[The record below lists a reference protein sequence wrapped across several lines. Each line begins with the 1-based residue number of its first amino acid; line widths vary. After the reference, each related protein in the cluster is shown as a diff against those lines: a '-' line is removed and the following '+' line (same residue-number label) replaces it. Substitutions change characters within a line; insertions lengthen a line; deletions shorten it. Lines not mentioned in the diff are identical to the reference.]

1 MILFT
6 KLRGF
11 ELRTAKNEHVG
22 KIKDLVVRRSNWEIK
37 GFLFSE
43 GIFEGENFFPAEL
56 IKRVDYSEKA
66 VLCYGVCKEEKLCDQ
81 LVPEEDICFSEL
93 LSQKAFSE
101 DNFEIGIIYDGVI
114 YVHLSPWSLEKIL
127 IDRGLMKRRSRIST
141 GLISHITDENDVFL
155 SLKHLDVDVE
165 ERNELERLGT
175 QKTETQD
182 EQKIVE
188 KKLAELS
195 ETISK
200 IEIKLEAF
208 NIKSQTQEENIEER
222 EEAKKEIKRQLR
234 TTKRS
239 IKSFEKEV
247 SKIEEEVQSLGKEI
261 PITKSVAEA
270 DKKVKTKLR
279 DLKKQKKEREEELTR
294 VKKCLDDDIKR
305 KESFEAHI
313 KKLDDEQKELEKE
326 NEDTKEVIK
335 AMTHDFKERKRE
347 KNKLTR
353 DFKKLEKKISKIEEQ
368 IKEITTPDIGAE
380 E

>member
-155 SLKHLDVDVE
+155 SLKHLDVDME

>member
-11 ELRTAKNEHVG
+11 ELRTAKNEPVG
-22 KIKDLVVRRSNWEIK
+22 KIKDLVVRRGNWQIK

-93 LSQKAFSE
+93 ISQKAFSE

-114 YVHLSPWSLEKIL
+114 YVHLSPWSLEKVL

-141 GLISHITDENDVFL
+141 GLISQITDENDVFL

-165 ERNELERLGT
+165 DRNELERLRT
-175 QKTETQD
+175 QKTETED

-188 KKLAELS
+188 KKMTELS

-208 NIKSQTQEENIEER
+208 NIKSLTQEENIEER
-222 EEAKKEIKRQLR
+222 EEAKKEIKQQLR

-239 IKSFEKEV
+239 TKTLEKEA

-279 DLKKQKKEREEELTR
+279 DLKKKKKEGEEELAR

-313 KKLDDEQKELEKE
+313 KKLDDEKEELEKE
-326 NEDTKEVIK
+326 NEDTKDVIK
-335 AMTHDFKERKRE
+335 AMTLDFKERKRE

-353 DFKKLEKKISKIEEQ
+353 DFKKLEKKISKIEEH